1 MSFFRKKKG
10 SQRAPVTRIA
20 ELQRAPATRIAELQR
35 APATQHRGREI
46 LLNDR
51 MSFFRKVAVRDT
63 ERTRL
68 QVERQ
73 DVVLPKMEKNEKKDD
88 FLLDRILAV

>member
-1 MSFFRKKKG
+1 M
-10 SQRAPVTRIA
+10 
-20 ELQRAPATRIAELQR
+20 
-35 APATQHRGREI
+35 
-46 LLNDR
+46 NDR